1 MAVLTW
7 ELFLKQVKSISYIE
21 DITAATLLLMYSKQS
36 LGKAL

>member
-7 ELFLKQVKSISYIE
+7 ELFLKQVKSIPHIK
-21 DITAATLLLMYSKQS
+21 DITAAMLLLMYSKQS